1 MGDRLKFI
9 FTNMVYRLIGRTD
22 NNRVIKNKWRR
33 VENLVFHLSRE
44 NNLLGLSYFLI
55 INVW

>member
-22 NNRVIKNKWRR
+22 NNRVIKNK
-33 VENLVFHLSRE
+33 
-44 NNLLGLSYFLI
+44 
-55 INVW
+55 